1 MRLIKRQTTNN
12 RSIIGN
18 GIKYNPDSGITTI
31 PGQSILSPSGTTDD
45 RPTGVDGYLRFN
57 TDYGKLEY
65 YYDNSWR
72 FVGSGGADGAIVTQ
86 TLYSGFNK
94 FDKLFGPLD
103 AKDAAYFVNPAT
115 DRTLVFVEQLYQAP
129 FVDYTISENPIERGI
144 GGEVLPHKIVNG
156 KEYMILD
163 AGTTPFTAFG
173 SSNNDLHTIFT
184 ANYTVSTSTEITITN
199 PVAEAESQF
208 GYDVDASETY
218 IVVGCPKEDES
229 AIITDSGSTYIF
241 NHAGNQIYKVI
252 NPTSYGTANN
262 DHFGS
267 AVAINESTYF
277 AVGCYREDTATS
289 TGNMSG
295 RVHIYDLNSM
305 TGAPSTSLTNPNA
318 GGVNEEDW
326 FGYDVDLSE
335 SYLIV
340 GAPNAD
346 GLSGT
351 EGKAYIYAL
360 DNLANGPIILNNPLG
375 VGSGTPLN
383 FGKAVAINEHYAMV
397 SSHNDTVYIFDVET
411 GDLLHTLTGSQDG
424 LDEKFGHSLDVS
436 NDYLIVGAPDADGET
451 GNTKS
456 GRAYVYHITG
466 PVPNEPLYTLI
477 NPNLYLP
484 DTEDQFG
491 YRVSISDTYAVVTS
505 HNEDEAGVTNTGRA
519 YVYDIADGSMVTHIL
534 NPNASGTGDDDNYG
548 TAVAVTLNKVI
559 AGAHSEDNGATL
571 GTGTVYSTQID
582 GKPTGTGVCRETGSY
597 VMFTNSLNIAPVT
610 KTRQE
615 DGEVQINF
623 DFAVNNLKITLVY
636 NVQTE
641 LLGVSQSD
649 KWTFAR
655 TINVNGDA
663 LGNVTI
669 DGTQDVTLTL
679 QVIADSHTHDYRHAL
694 VSGNLAEPFAASS
707 FQLQDWNITKEN
719 NDIIF
724 VYNGTKVAKIGSDGT
739 IGAINNVV
747 GNTTI

>member
-1 MRLIKRQTTNN
+1 M
-12 RSIIGN
+12 
-18 GIKYNPDSGITTI
+18 
-31 PGQSILSPSGTTDD
+31 
-45 RPTGVDGYLRFN
+45 
-57 TDYGKLEY
+57 
-65 YYDNSWR
+65 
-72 FVGSGGADGAIVTQ
+72 
-86 TLYSGFNK
+86 
-94 FDKLFGPLD
+94 
-103 AKDAAYFVNPAT
+103 
-115 DRTLVFVEQLYQAP
+115 
-129 FVDYTISENPIERGI
+129 
-144 GGEVLPHKIVNG
+144 
-156 KEYMILD
+156 
-163 AGTTPFTAFG
+163 
-173 SSNNDLHTIFT
+173 
-184 ANYTVSTSTEITITN
+184 
-199 PVAEAESQF
+199 
-208 GYDVDASETY
+208 
-218 IVVGCPKEDES
+218 
-229 AIITDSGSTYIF
+229 
-241 NHAGNQIYKVI
+241 
-252 NPTSYGTANN
+252 
-262 DHFGS
+262 
-267 AVAINESTYF
+267 
-277 AVGCYREDTATS
+277 
-289 TGNMSG
+289 
-295 RVHIYDLNSM
+295 
-305 TGAPSTSLTNPNA
+305 
-318 GGVNEEDW
+318 
-326 FGYDVDLSE
+326 
-335 SYLIV
+335 
-340 GAPNAD
+340 
-346 GLSGT
+346 
-351 EGKAYIYAL
+351 
-360 DNLANGPIILNNPLG
+360 
-375 VGSGTPLN
+375 
-383 FGKAVAINEHYAMV
+383 
-397 SSHNDTVYIFDVET
+397 
-411 GDLLHTLTGSQDG
+411 
-424 LDEKFGHSLDVS
+424 
-436 NDYLIVGAPDADGET
+436 
-451 GNTKS
+451 
-456 GRAYVYHITG
+456 
-466 PVPNEPLYTLI
+466 
-477 NPNLYLP
+477 P